1 MFGTWVSE
9 YWEEK
14 HTDEA
19 EFMFWILFLGKK
31 IMFAKTGCVQSVGKT
46 YKLCSIY

>member
-19 EFMFWILFLGKK
+19 EFMLWILLLGKK
-31 IMFAKTGCVQSVGKT
+31 I
-46 YKLCSIY
+46 